1 MTVSRSSPLQ
11 KRYVSDKSCRE
22 NQNTVYVQHLFSGNG
37 AVYETMLKSMVQS
50 DSPQMTVQQ
59 GACAVRA
66 GSLKQ
71 EYRDTVVMCSTY
83 CFCTAKMV
91 WQTHLDVTLYE
102 NCLEYYFGEFQ
113 ASWVQSYQ
121 SIRRNDKTLG

>member
-1 MTVSRSSPLQ
+1 MIHS
-11 KRYVSDKSCRE
+11 E
-22 NQNTVYVQHLFSGNG
+22 
-37 AVYETMLKSMVQS
+37 
-50 DSPQMTVQQ
+50 SPQMTVQK
-59 GACAVRA
+59 GACSVRA
-66 GSLKQ
+66 DSLKQ

-113 ASWVQSYQ
+113 ASCVQ
-121 SIRRNDKTLG
+121 SIRRNEKNIRLNIPNTLVNNLTSN